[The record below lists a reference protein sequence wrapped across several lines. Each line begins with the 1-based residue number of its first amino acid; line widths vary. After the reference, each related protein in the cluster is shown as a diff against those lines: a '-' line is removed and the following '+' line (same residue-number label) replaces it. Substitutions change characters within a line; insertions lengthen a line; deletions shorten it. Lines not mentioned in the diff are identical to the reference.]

1 MLKIM
6 RREINFPKMRI
17 LNLSKWYIK
26 IYGYF
31 DLKRKLFKLPKNNWF
46 YAEIKEWTFT
56 VCYSNF
62 GPYMNLEICCQINLN
77 VCYSNVCPYINSRQT
92 YVTEKFFILS
102 LYFHISQSVRV
113 QFWLLI
119 VHFWFSFF
127 STINI
132 FHLVYLK
139 KLCIHCFFLI
149 LRGSNSLPLLFLL
162 SL

>member
-1 MLKIM
+1 
-6 RREINFPKMRI
+6 MRI
-17 LNLSKWYIK
+17 LNFSKWDIK
-26 IYGYF
+26 IYGYS
-31 DLKRKLFKLPKNNWF
+31 DLKRKLFKLPKTNWF
-46 YAEIKEWTFT
+46 NVEIKKWTFA

-62 GPYMNLEICCQINLN
+62 GPYINLEICCQRNLN
-77 VCYSNVCPYINSRQT
+77 VCYSNFCPYINSQQT
-92 YVTEKFFILS
+92 YATENSSHCLFTFIS
-102 LYFHISQSVRV
+102 LN
-113 QFWLLI
+113 QFVSNFLLLI